1 METKKQGPRSPT
13 ATQRHQFRFPP
24 PPGTYWAQLGA
35 PMWRYGLTDRVT
47 ARAFARRRTPQNG
60 HAGGLGGARGSSAV
74 EAGAKQGLRRVQSL
88 RLELAVGELHKHL
101 RRVGPVQ
108 QHPNV

>member
-1 METKKQGPRSPT
+1 VETKKQGPRSPT

-60 HAGGLGGARGSSAV
+60 HAGGLGSARGAARRRKKSATEPRRDP
-74 EAGAKQGLRRVQSL
+74 EAPA
-88 RLELAVGELHKHL
+88 
-101 RRVGPVQ
+101 
-108 QHPNV
+108 